1 MRVPHTS
8 VHMDSLCFNVFC
20 VGGGGV
26 ANQTDLLTEQ
36 ERALHQSKTEEKE
49 GHHHHHHHRRLV
61 LGSEVEAHYKTDTT
75 LCQQLSI
82 LSLPPFPSP
91 ISSPC
96 RSGHPSGGGVG
107 KEHRAGKKQKR
118 CGGPGWRGGV
128 RSSSGCLAFWD
139 VWPEEGF
146 YLFSTGRRGAFDG
159 RWPCS
164 LTCCGPLGS
173 WRNPWRRAEGLHGA
187 GEGRQKWCSAL
198 DQHQRERLQTMAKHW
213 PSSRKIHQ
221 SQYCPLK

>member
-1 MRVPHTS
+1 M
-8 VHMDSLCFNVFC
+8 FFC
-20 VGGGGV
+20 VGGV
-26 ANQTDLLTEQ
+26 ANQTDLLREQ
-36 ERALHQSKTEEKE
+36 ERALHQSKIEEKE
-49 GHHHHHHHRRLV
+49 GHHPHHHHHRRLV
-61 LGSEVEAHYKTDTT
+61 LGSEVEAHFKTDTT

-91 ISSPC
+91 ISSPY
-96 RSGHPSGGGVG
+96 RSGHPSEGGVG
-107 KEHRAGKKQKR
+107 KEHQSWKEPETVWGTW
-118 CGGPGWRGGV
+118 GEGRGQIV
-128 RSSSGCLAFWD
+128 TWLLAFWD
-139 VWPEEGF
+139 VWAEEGF
-146 YLFSTGRRGAFDG
+146 YLFSRGRRGVFDG

-198 DQHQRERLQTMAKHW
+198 DQHQRERLQMMAKHW